1 MLNRR
6 FMDLVRH
13 QLIKVLAQQARDA
26 KSAATAAAAAA
37 AMPPLRYRPRD
48 VIAFVDLQNLHYFL
62 KDNCRVAATQVHI
75 PALLNEFGASNQLPL
90 TELQIFTGIHDAQRE
105 PQKHEAMSK
114 RLRWLERCGARV
126 TALPLSY
133 YTDRATGIVRA
144 QEKGVDV
151 RIASELLRAVN
162 DGLTKAIVIT
172 QDKDIAQAVHVAGE
186 MAAERGRAFQ
196 AFSPELAGAEWEHN
210 GKCGMHGLRG
220 TARLPMSVEMVRRH
234 VRPERVDRPSGLSRP
249 EEQVQGA

>member
-1 MLNRR
+1 MFNRR

-13 QLIKVLAQQARDA
+13 QLIKVLAQQAREA
-26 KSAATAAAAAA
+26 KAGAQAPAVPA
-37 AMPPLRYRPRD
+37 LRYSSSD
-48 VIAFVDLQNLHYFL
+48 CIAFVDLQNLHYFL

-75 PALLNEFGASNQLPL
+75 PALLGEFAASNHLPL

-105 PQKHEAMSK
+105 PHKHEAMAK

-133 YTDRATGIVRA
+133 YTDRATQQIRA

-162 DGLTKAIVIT
+162 DGLTQAIVIT
-172 QDKDIAQAVHVAGE
+172 QDKDIAQAIIVAGE
-186 MAAERGRAFQ
+186 MAAERGRSFH

-220 TARLPMSVEMVRRH
+220 TTRLPMSVELVRRH
-234 VRPERVDRPSGLSRP
+234 VRPERHDRPQQGFGRI
-249 EEQVQGA
+249 EEQAQGA